1 MKRSPP
7 AAPEGEEHSYS
18 VFREYWGGSLFDP
31 CGKKRSVLEMYK
43 GEGDATSSSDS
54 TTSTVKTPVTL
65 DSKREA
71 LLESLR
77 KVVSEASELVYVRTS
92 SRTEMLAIE
101 DKQLD
106 DVETSLSLFDDQK
119 SLVLFGK
126 GDISDE
132 QKLEWDELTEQRRA
146 MKVTVP
152 FLRWGMEYIKE
163 CSALNLTN
171 DEFTFTPQAVRA
183 L

>member
-1 MKRSPP
+1 
-7 AAPEGEEHSYS
+7 
-18 VFREYWGGSLFDP
+18 
-31 CGKKRSVLEMYK
+31 MYK

-92 SRTEMLAIE
+92 SRTEMLAVE

-132 QKLEWDELTEQRRA
+132 QKLEWDEFTEQRRA

-171 DEFTFTPQAVRA
+171 DEFTFTPQAVRSLWKMMKDQNLNLDRLAHADGDGYPA
-183 L
+183 LLLW